1 MGYWGSQP
9 AMIIELGRQWYA
21 MPHRRNLLIY
31 LNGGIVDTMI
41 GDEEH
46 WPFFAEVRDDW
57 TGKLDAQGEPESL
70 RLLIE
75 RFNPAN
81 YTFEVRDGKRVP
93 VSFQW
98 PEAIERRNAEDLQR
112 INAEST
118 VMNLPQ
124 RCRDR
129 LNAGQP
135 LPQEQIIQLWQYLQS
150 IESNPPPL
158 AIDGEALL
166 HIEDVLCGGIAV
178 LVVLHND
185 WLAAD
190 PERMAWCRRKLEAV
204 LQQPPVPFRFDAE
217 TASGDRRWDSF
228 AAETGISLLARNRND
243 ALARL
248 LAARTLFRACQCRE
262 QLGDDFDR
270 MLGLA
275 IRWAGLR
282 TPYSLATRPQFDAQH
297 EVWHERKRALV
308 QDFVDR
314 RLPVELPDIKAINAA
329 AAAEIE
335 AIHAQQFPELARA
348 RGAPQ
353 RSRRR
358 AGQSRESLYPDSLR
372 LNSHVISAAF
382 AWLDLRS
389 ARPDERRQWLGYI
402 RNFLAFVLG
411 SIPQIENPRQQEIDG
426 LPDQF
431 DTWVF
436 GLVAG
441 AVPCL
446 TAAEDPRSLWQ
457 PILDLGSPAHQWVE
471 RFFWDWFT
479 DGLRAAQSPQHFAR
493 LWTNMIER
501 ALASPAWDPS
511 VNRSYDLD
519 GMVFELLGFDSR
531 MSKLGQNPAFGP
543 AVTAMESVFAM
554 AAKRWFSMPKVATGF
569 LNFVVQPA
577 AAGLLLPGIRWLA
590 AAVPSFDS
598 YDWKYGLEENLI
610 AFLHTCWEREYRK
623 ISGDSCLQEAF
634 LSLLACVVSRGGHAA
649 IALRD
654 RVVNSPAV

>member
-1 MGYWGSQP
+1 
-9 AMIIELGRQWYA
+9 

-31 LNGGIVDTMI
+31 LNGDIVDTMI

-46 WPFFAEVRDDW
+46 WPFFAEVRADW
-57 TGKLDAQGEPESL
+57 TGKLAAQGEPESL

-93 VSFQW
+93 FSFQW

-112 INAEST
+112 IGAEST

-135 LPQEQIIQLWQYLQS
+135 LPQEQIIQLWQYLQN
-150 IESNPPPL
+150 IEGNPPPL
-158 AIDGEALL
+158 AVDGEAALL

-178 LVVLHND
+178 LVVLHHD

-217 TASGDRRWDSF
+217 TAGGDRRWDSF
-228 AAETGISLLARNRND
+228 AAETGISLLAGNRND

-248 LAARTLFRACQCRE
+248 LAAIGVVAFHYSTTARTLLRACQCRE
-262 QLGDDFDR
+262 QLGDDFDQ

-335 AIHAQQFPELARA
+335 AIHAQQFPEL
-348 RGAPQ
+348 
-353 RSRRR
+353 
-358 AGQSRESLYPDSLR
+358 
-372 LNSHVISAAF
+372 
-382 AWLDLRS
+382 
-389 ARPDERRQWLGYI
+389 
-402 RNFLAFVLG
+402 
-411 SIPQIENPRQQEIDG
+411 
-426 LPDQF
+426 
-431 DTWVF
+431 
-436 GLVAG
+436 VA
-441 AVPCL
+441 
-446 TAAEDPRSLWQ
+446 
-457 PILDLGSPAHQWVE
+457 
-471 RFFWDWFT
+471 
-479 DGLRAAQSPQHFAR
+479 
-493 LWTNMIER
+493 
-501 ALASPAWDPS
+501 
-511 VNRSYDLD
+511 
-519 GMVFELLGFDSR
+519 
-531 MSKLGQNPAFGP
+531 
-543 AVTAMESVFAM
+543 
-554 AAKRWFSMPKVATGF
+554 
-569 LNFVVQPA
+569 
-577 AAGLLLPGIRWLA
+577 
-590 AAVPSFDS
+590 
-598 YDWKYGLEENLI
+598 
-610 AFLHTCWEREYRK
+610 
-623 ISGDSCLQEAF
+623 
-634 LSLLACVVSRGGHAA
+634 
-649 IALRD
+649 
-654 RVVNSPAV
+654 